1 MTQHPVCRDLEPDLV
16 AAAIGEA
23 GAAASE
29 RVRDHVARCA
39 PCRDDFQRYRAI
51 DGVCDRLREQ
61 PVAGGDDA
69 RARRA
74 LQCQLADLKRRMV
87 AYRIFP
93 SPLGNILI
101 ARSEDGVSLVEYLGE
116 ARSFAASRLSR
127 VADVEAVEDGE
138 ELARYHREL
147 LDYLEGRRTRLEW
160 PLDFRLARG
169 EFDRMVLTAAA
180 RIPYGA
186 VTSYA
191 RLAAEIGKPSA
202 ARAVAQALR
211 WNPVPV
217 VVPCHRIVGS
227 SGMLVGYA
235 GDKTILKRRL
245 LDVEGVRTEKAP
257 RDWQIAR
264 DAMYVRYKDDAEY
277 CVPTCGSLSKRSL
290 AELTLFGTRRCAEA
304 IGLGPCTSCR
314 PDLHPLE
321 TQL

>member
-1 MTQHPVCRDLEPDLV
+1 MKHPVCRDLEPDLV

-29 RVRDHVARCA
+29 RVHEHVELCGT
-39 PCRDDFQRYRAI
+39 CRDDFQRYRAI
-51 DGVCDRLREQ
+51 DGVCGRLREQ
-61 PVAGGDDA
+61 PAAGDDA
-69 RARRA
+69 RARRE
-74 LQCQLADLKRRMV
+74 LQCRLADLKRRMV

-138 ELARYHREL
+138 ELARYHHEL
-147 LDYLEGRRTRLEW
+147 VDYLEGRRRQLDW

-169 EFDRMVLTAAA
+169 EFDRMVLTAAS

-191 RLAAEIGKPSA
+191 RLAAAIGKPSA

-227 SGMLVGYA
+227 SGLLVGYA
-235 GDKTILKRRL
+235 GDKTALKRHL
-245 LDVEGVRTEKAP
+245 LDVEGVRTQKAT
-257 RDWQIAR
+257 RDWQVAR
-264 DAMYVRYKDDAEY
+264 DAMYVQYRDDAEY
-277 CVPTCGSLSKRSL
+277 CVPTCGSLSQRSL
-290 AELTLFGTRRCAEA
+290 AELTLFGSRRYAEA

-321 TQL
+321 T

>member
-1 MTQHPVCRDLEPDLV
+1 MSVKHPVCRDLEPDLV

-23 GAAASE
+23 GAVATE
-29 RVRDHVARCA
+29 RVREHVARCA

-51 DGVCDRLREQ
+51 DGVCDRLRGE
-61 PVAGGDDA
+61 PAAPDDA
-69 RARRA
+69 RARRE
-74 LQCQLADLKRRMV
+74 LQCRLADLKRRIV
-87 AYRIFP
+87 TYRVFP

-138 ELARYHREL
+138 ELRRYHQEL
-147 LDYLEGRRTRLEW
+147 LEYLEGRCTRLAW

-227 SGMLVGYA
+227 SGALVGYA
-235 GDKTILKRRL
+235 GDKTVLKRRL
-245 LDVEGVRTEKAP
+245 LDVEGVPTQKTP
-257 RDWQIAR
+257 DDWRVAR
-264 DAMYVRYKDDAEY
+264 DRTYVRYKDDPEY
-277 CVPTCGSLSKRSL
+277 CVPTCGSLGKRSL
-290 AELTLFGTRRCAEA
+290 AELTLFGSRGCAEA
-304 IGLGPCTSCR
+304 VGLGPCTSCR
-314 PDLHPLE
+314 HDLHPLDR
-321 TQL
+321 